1 MSEKDNLLK
10 ADGKKDTKNTASSIT
25 EPHSST
31 DLDSVNTA
39 ASNDLTT
46 LETSETETISE
57 VSVLKK
63 DMAKTTESAGE
74 TLSKVETVIEEIEN
88 ANAKDSEN
96 SESVI
101 QDKIAEKD
109 YHTMSMEELVEEFEK
124 LMTTDKIRSIRRQ
137 VITFAKNLT

>member
-74 TLSKVETVIEEIEN
+74 TLSKVETVIEEIKWILIWVN
-88 ANAKDSEN
+88 IKIFSTVYI
-96 SESVI
+96 SSVVTKP
-101 QDKIAEKD
+101 D
-109 YHTMSMEELVEEFEK
+109 
-124 LMTTDKIRSIRRQ
+124 
-137 VITFAKNLT
+137 VIT